1 MENKTRVRSHSS
13 QLTSEEEKVIQLIT
27 FNLGDEEFAADIN
40 QVREIIR
47 VGSITPIPDSPNFI
61 KGIANV
67 RGEITVVV
75 DLKER
80 FFLSRKKEVESKH
93 IIITEQEKNLF
104 GLVADEV
111 TEVLRIPET
120 EIKPTPELVTRID
133 RTYVSG
139 VITLEDRLI
148 ILLDLAK
155 VLLKEELTR
164 LAELAT
170 KHRAAEEK
178 SMKEEEKREKKAE
191 EKNSVERIADSV

>member
-13 QLTSEEEKVIQLIT
+13 QLTSEEEKVIQLIA
-27 FNLGDEEFAADIN
+27 FNLGDEEFGADIN

-61 KGIANV
+61 KGITNV

-120 EIKPTPELVTRID
+120 EIKSTPELVTRID

-178 SMKEEEKREKKAE
+178 SMKEEEKREKKVE